1 MKKKLKIIIAIII
14 GTAFVSGIT
23 YAATTYYASSTV
35 AYDNYVSSLSS
46 DNVQDALDELYVSAG
61 EYTDIFPERPA
72 AIKMSMLIE
81 EMHRL
86 HVNFYKNFKW
96 NDYMYKE

>member
-1 MKKKLKIIIAIII
+1 MTIDHEGMHYRTEDSCKNFDLDYN
-14 GTAFVSGIT
+14 TLYTTIT
-23 YAATTYYASSTV
+23 ELDSS
-35 AYDNYVSSLSS
+35 YFNIYV
-46 DNVQDALDELYVSAG
+46 NG
-61 EYTDIFPERPA
+61 EYTDIFPERPS

-96 NDYMYKE
+96 NEYMYKED